1 MNASFVF
8 LRCPKSI
15 KARLTC
21 NTLLH
26 VHVHVSS
33 GAVKPGLGRTFS
45 VKSNTVVVTLFLL
58 LERAILKNLNGSCNS
73 IK

>member
-1 MNASFVF
+1 MRLSCS

-26 VHVHVSS
+26 VHVNVSS
-33 GAVKPGLGRTFS
+33 GAVKPGLGSDVFEKFEYSRGEQLSDIVFAIR
-45 VKSNTVVVTLFLL
+45 KSYMEDF
-58 LERAILKNLNGSCNS
+58 ER
-73 IK
+73 